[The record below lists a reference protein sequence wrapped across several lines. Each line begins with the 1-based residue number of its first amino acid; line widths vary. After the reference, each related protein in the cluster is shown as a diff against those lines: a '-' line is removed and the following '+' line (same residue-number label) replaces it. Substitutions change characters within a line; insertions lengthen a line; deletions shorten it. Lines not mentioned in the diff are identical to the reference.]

1 MPRRWPTCAS
11 ALWPARSSKPWPAI
25 PTGTL
30 PMRRRGGIISG
41 GSASP
46 TWRSIPT
53 RSASPP
59 KARCGGRS
67 RGCCPTPCPTTP
79 DSSRSRPCAGSRAP
93 DPQARQP
100 SPTSNTPPSSACA
113 LVWWFYADLKAYRPD
128 PRRRAA
134 LRARFDRIFR
144 RRTGF
149 ATLDRLL
156 DRLSANKDEL
166 LRVLD
171 HPEVPLHT
179 NGSER
184 DLRPQVIKRK
194 ISGGTRSDQ
203 GRDCRDAFLGLLLTC
218 AKLGVSFWDFLGHRL
233 GVAQADAPYLPDLVR
248 LRSAPPECP
257 DFCPRYPIKLKLKLI
272 QTCPSRPLTR

>member
-1 MPRRWPTCAS
+1 MPRPTCAS

-30 PMRRRGGIISG
+30 PMRRRGGIISR

-67 RGCCPTPCPTTP
+67 RGCCPTPCPTTV
-79 DSSRSRPCAGSRAP
+79 RARGLVLGPCRAP
-93 DPQARQP
+93 SSTP

-113 LVWWFYADLKAYRPD
+113 LVWWFYADLKAYRRD

-134 LRARFDRIFR
+134 LRAPFHRIFPPR
-144 RRTGF
+144 PPF

-156 DRLSANKDEL
+156 DRLSAHTDEV

-171 HPEVPLHT
+171 PPEVPPH
-179 NGSER
+179 R
-184 DLRPQVIKRK
+184 VRPARAASRPAVRQ
-194 ISGGTRSDQ
+194 Q
-203 GRDCRDAFLGLLLTC
+203 GR
-218 AKLGVSFWDFLGHRL
+218 
-233 GVAQADAPYLPDLVR
+233 VAAGAGPARGAAAHQR
-248 LRSAPPECP
+248 LRARPPAAG
-257 DFCPRYPIKLKLKLI
+257 DQAQDLGRN
-272 QTCPSRPLTR
+272 PLRSGP

>member
-1 MPRRWPTCAS
+1 MPRPTCAS

-67 RGCCPTPCPTTP
+67 RGCCPTPCPTTV
-79 DSSRSRPCAGSRAP
+79 RARGLVLGPCRAP
-93 DPQARQP
+93 
-100 SPTSNTPPSSACA
+100 SSTTFTDQQYAAQQRLRA
-113 LVWWFYADLKAYRPD
+113 LVWWFYADLNAATHAGGRRCAPASTGSSAAAPGARPAAR
-128 PRRRAA
+128 PAVRQQGRVAARA
-134 LRARFDRIFR
+134 
-144 RRTGF
+144 
-149 ATLDRLL
+149 
-156 DRLSANKDEL
+156 
-166 LRVLD
+166 D

-203 GRDCRDAFLGLLLTC
+203 DCRDAFLGLLLTC

-248 LRSAPPECP
+248 LRSATP
-257 DFCPRYPIKLKLKLI
+257 
-272 QTCPSRPLTR
+272 

>member
-1 MPRRWPTCAS
+1 MPRPTCAS

-113 LVWWFYADLKAYRPD
+113 RWSGGSTPISRPIAATHAGGRRGAPASTRSSPAAPGS
-128 PRRRAA
+128 PRS
-134 LRARFDRIFR
+134 
-144 RRTGF
+144 TGCS
-149 ATLDRLL
+149 TGCPPT
-156 DRLSANKDEL
+156 RLSANKDEL

-184 DLRPQVIKRK
+184 DLRSHVIKRK
-194 ISGGTRSDQ
+194 ISGGTRSNP

-233 GVAQADAPYLPDLVR
+233 GVAQADAPDLPDLVR
-248 LRSAPPECP
+248 LRSATPPECP
-257 DFCPRYPIKLKLKLI
+257 DFCPRYF
-272 QTCPSRPLTR
+272 SRD